1 MALIECNNLT
11 LAYDSNIVLSNL
23 SFHVNEGDYMCIL
36 GENGSG
42 KSTLVRTLLGLRKP
56 ASGKITFGD
65 GLTQNE
71 IGYLPQHTEVQKD
84 FPASVWEIV
93 LSGCLNSRGW
103 KPFFG
108 KKERDRA
115 QANLERLSIEA
126 IKNKSYKELSG
137 GQQQRVLLARAL
149 CATHKLLL
157 LDEPVAGLDPLVTQE
172 LYQIIKEIN
181 QSGITVLMVS
191 HDIQTAVEAA
201 SHILHINNEALFFGT
216 AEEYQHSEIGHRFL
230 CGRRHGKE
238 AGVK

>member
-1 MALIECNNLT
+1 MALITCDNIT
-11 LAYDSNIVLSNL
+11 LAYDSNIVLQNL
-23 SFHVNEGDYMCIL
+23 SFQVEEGQYLCIL

-56 ASGKITFGD
+56 AAGRITFGD

-71 IGYLPQHTEVQKD
+71 IGYMPQHTEIQKD
-84 FPASVWEIV
+84 FPASVWEVV

-108 KKERDRA
+108 KKEKARA
-115 QANLERLSIEA
+115 QASMEKLSIEN
-126 IKNKSYKELSG
+126 IRNRSYKELSG

-172 LYQIIKEIN
+172 LYRIITEIN
-181 QSGITVLMVS
+181 EGGITVLMVS
-191 HDIQTAVEAA
+191 HDIRAAVDTA
-201 SHILHINNEALFFGT
+201 SHILHINNEAQFFGT
-216 AEEYQHSEIGHRFL
+216 AEEYRHSELGHRFL
-230 CGRRHGKE
+230 CGCHHGKE
-238 AGVK
+238 DGVK